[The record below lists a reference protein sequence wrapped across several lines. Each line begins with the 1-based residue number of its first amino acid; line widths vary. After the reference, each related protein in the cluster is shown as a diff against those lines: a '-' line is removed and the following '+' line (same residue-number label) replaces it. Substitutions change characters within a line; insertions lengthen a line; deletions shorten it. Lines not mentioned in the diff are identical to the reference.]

1 MKEREYT
8 PKRKWRIECTEE
20 KLRLIA
26 NSVEDI
32 TRFIGGQPQMMYCLS
47 LFDHGNE
54 IGEYM
59 HQNLRPMMHPNMTS
73 DCVGWNGRCTDNKYV
88 RHNVAQGYA
97 TYKSIL
103 HALATEYDWDNVH
116 SGFVLT
122 CEEGGELMDV
132 RPVDENEPERTDYWT
147 ATNPDGKQ
155 YTYRSNPLRRQW
167 ANGWGWEASDGSWY
181 IGEDGTKALVELLR
195 LPRLTWEDEPYKFT
209 VLKPKKDG
217 K

>member
-132 RPVDENEPERTDYWT
+132 RPADENEPERTDYWT

-155 YTYRSNPLRRQW
+155 YTYRSHPLRRQW
-167 ANGWGWEASDGSWY
+167 ADGWGWEASDGSWY

>member
-167 ANGWGWEASDGSWY
+167 AKGWGWEASDGSWY

>member
-1 MKEREYT
+1 MKSRGKAIHVPIARIGEQRIVLTAISVFHCHHILISPRKLKNDEREYT

-97 TYKSIL
+97 TYKS
-103 HALATEYDWDNVH
+103 
-116 SGFVLT
+116 
-122 CEEGGELMDV
+122 
-132 RPVDENEPERTDYWT
+132 P
-147 ATNPDGKQ
+147 
-155 YTYRSNPLRRQW
+155 RRL
-167 ANGWGWEASDGSWY
+167 S
-181 IGEDGTKALVELLR
+181 
-195 LPRLTWEDEPYKFT
+195 P
-209 VLKPKKDG
+209 KP
-217 K
+217 

>member
-132 RPVDENEPERTDYWT
+132 RPADENEPERTDYWT

-167 ANGWGWEASDGSWY
+167 ADGWGWEASDGSWY